1 MSAKH
6 HDKLPPL
13 DPQEEAALQ
22 DYAARHGRSWKRI
35 LNRAWMGE
43 APCDD
48 GQVLRKLRN
57 THGPT
62 WLDRYRLPKRP
73 GDPKRFPAEDP

>member
-1 MSAKH
+1 MGGER
-6 HDKLPPL
+6 HDKLSPL
-13 DPQEEAALQ
+13 TGQEEAALQ
-22 DYAARHGRSWKRI
+22 DYAARHGRSCKGI
-35 LNRAWMGE
+35 LNCGWMGE
-43 APCDD
+43 PPCDD

-73 GDPKRFPAEDP
+73 VVLKR